1 MDIVKVKA
9 KKLMRF
15 SRYEL
20 KKKAKELKLR
30 NINNAGRIKLA
41 VLIAVSECNNE
52 EDEESSLH
60 FI

>member
-1 MDIVKVKA
+1 
-9 KKLMRF
+9 
-15 SRYEL
+15 L